1 MWDMYYN
8 PFTDLKMSKYE
19 KILRQ
24 DIKSINELRSLND
37 MLVHEFGKQ
46 NNLTRSLEEMESKL
60 QHLSNELKDVINGN
74 YWGCWYYGL
83 IFCQRLCL
91 DEFSFAKINVFS
103 LKNSN
108 YFMS

>member
-8 PFTDLKMSKYE
+8 PFTDLKMSKYQ

-46 NNLTRSLEEMESKL
+46 NNLTRSLADMESKL
-60 QHLSNELKDVINGN
+60 RHLSNELKDVINGN
-74 YWGCWYYGL
+74 Y
-83 IFCQRLCL
+83 
-91 DEFSFAKINVFS
+91 
-103 LKNSN
+103 
-108 YFMS
+108 

>member
-8 PFTDLKMSKYE
+8 PFTDLKMSKYQ

-46 NNLTRSLEEMESKL
+46 NNLTRSVAEMESKL
-60 QHLSNELKDVINGN
+60 RHLSNELKDVINGN
-74 YWGCWYYGL
+74 YWGCWY
-83 IFCQRLCL
+83 
-91 DEFSFAKINVFS
+91 
-103 LKNSN
+103 
-108 YFMS
+108 

>member
-8 PFTDLKMSKYE
+8 PFTDLKMSKYQN
-19 KILRQ
+19 ILRQ

-37 MLVHEFGKQ
+37 MLVHEFGEQ

-74 YWGCWYYGL
+74 Y
-83 IFCQRLCL
+83 
-91 DEFSFAKINVFS
+91 
-103 LKNSN
+103 
-108 YFMS
+108 

>member
-37 MLVHEFGKQ
+37 MLVHEFGEQ
-46 NNLTRSLEEMESKL
+46 NNLTRSLEKMESKL
-60 QHLSNELKDVINGN
+60 RHLSNELKDVINGN
-74 YWGCWYYGL
+74 Y
-83 IFCQRLCL
+83 
-91 DEFSFAKINVFS
+91 
-103 LKNSN
+103 
-108 YFMS
+108 

>member
-74 YWGCWYYGL
+74 Y
-83 IFCQRLCL
+83 
-91 DEFSFAKINVFS
+91 
-103 LKNSN
+103 
-108 YFMS
+108 